1 MSVQTNIPSA
11 RAYLA
16 GFAALLLC
24 DTAAQLCFKL
34 AALDAAPLAADLT
47 WLARVFGEP
56 WVYGAIAAYVGGFL
70 AWMGLLRQLPV
81 GAAVAA
87 SHFEVVIVM
96 LLSVPLFHEHISV
109 SQWSG
114 CALIV
119 VGIAVLAVGE
129 SRGVSEHEP
138 VH

>member
-1 MSVQTNIPSA
+1 M
-11 RAYLA
+11 
-16 GFAALLLC
+16 LLC

-34 AALDAAPLAADLT
+34 AALDAAPFAPDVT

-56 WVYGAIAAYVGGFL
+56 WVYGAIAAYVGGFV

-96 LLSVPLFHEHISV
+96 LLSVPLFHEHISM

-114 CALIV
+114 CALII
-119 VGIAVLAVGE
+119 VGIALLAVGE
-129 SRGVSEHEP
+129 SRGGSEREP